1 MSKPVIT
8 LTTDFGHV
16 DGYVGIM
23 KGVILDICPEAV
35 LVDITHEICPHS
47 VHEAAYVLH
56 TAAPYFPPG
65 TVHLVVVDPGVGGA
79 RQPIVVQTQRFCYV
93 APDNG
98 VLTMA
103 LAQDPGQLTIHLT
116 EPRFRLPRISTTFHG
131 RDIFAPA
138 AAHLANGI
146 DPREMGS
153 PIPLSDLVT
162 LPFRQPKPQANETWQ
177 AEILHIDQFGNLITN
192 LQIEISDVPISIPI
206 GQERI
211 TGLKRTFADV
221 EPGELVAYVG
231 SSGYLE
237 IAVREGN
244 AAAQLNLGVGDPVYV
259 EGPISA
265 AKTQPLGP
273 SQAG

>member
-8 LTTDFGHV
+8 LTTDFGSV
-16 DGYVGIM
+16 DGYVGTM
-23 KGVILDICPEAV
+23 KGVILGICPEADI
-35 LVDITHEICPHS
+35 VDITHEICPHS
-47 VHEAAYVLH
+47 VPEAAYVLH
-56 TAAPYFPPG
+56 TAAPFFPPG
-65 TVHLVVVDPGVGGA
+65 TVHLVVVDPGVGSA
-79 RQPIVVQTQRFCYV
+79 RQPIVVQTQRFYYV

-103 LAQDPGQLTIHLT
+103 LAQDPGQLAIHLT
-116 EPRFRLPRISTTFHG
+116 ELRFRLPRISATFHG

-138 AAHLANGI
+138 SAHLARGI
-146 DPREMGS
+146 DAREMGS
-153 PIPLSDLVT
+153 PISLSDLVT
-162 LPFRQPKPQANETWQ
+162 LPFRQPKLQANETWQ
-177 AEILHIDQFGNLITN
+177 AEILHIDRFGNMITN
-192 LQIEISDVPISIPI
+192 LQIPASGVQLSISI

-244 AAAQLNLGVGDPVYV
+244 AAAQLNLGVGDPVCV
-259 EGPISA
+259 EGPLSA
-265 AKTQPLGP
+265 AKTQPTGP
-273 SQAG
+273 SQAK